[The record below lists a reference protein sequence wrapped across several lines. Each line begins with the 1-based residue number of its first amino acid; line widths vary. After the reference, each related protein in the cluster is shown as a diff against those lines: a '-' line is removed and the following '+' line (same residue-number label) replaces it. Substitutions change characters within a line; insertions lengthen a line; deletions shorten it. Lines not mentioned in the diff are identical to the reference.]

1 MKRLNINFLGKE
13 LKNNVITSS
22 GCFGFGEEYSS
33 YFDVNEL
40 GAVNLKGITLNKK
53 KEIKEQE

>member
-1 MKRLNINFLGKE
+1 MDKLNINFLNKQ

-22 GCFGFGEEYSS
+22 GCFGFGEEYSN
-33 YFDVNEL
+33 YFDVNKL

-53 KEIKEQE
+53 RAIKAHA

>member
-1 MKRLNINFLGKE
+1 MSRLNINFLGKE

-22 GCFGFGEEYSS
+22 GCFGFGEEYSN

-40 GAVNLKGITLNKK
+40 GAVNLKGA
-53 KEIKEQE
+53 IKVLV